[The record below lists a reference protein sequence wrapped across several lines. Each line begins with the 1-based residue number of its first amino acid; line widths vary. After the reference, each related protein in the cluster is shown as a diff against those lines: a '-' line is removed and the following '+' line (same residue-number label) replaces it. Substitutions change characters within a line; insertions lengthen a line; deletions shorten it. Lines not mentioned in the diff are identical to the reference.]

1 MWPCQFYIGPIP
13 RGTTVATIAI
23 CEIGN
28 RLICGNIVK
37 SDSIAQQL
45 FSDAQLQ
52 LTQPLLKIAGKNL
65 LNHCATYIKTFET
78 NIENTNQLI

>member
-23 CEIGN
+23 CEIGK

-45 FSDAQLQ
+45 FSDAQLTDSTIAQ
-52 LTQPLLKIAGKNL
+52 DSWQKSPQPLCNKW
-65 LNHCATYIKTFET
+65 
-78 NIENTNQLI
+78 